1 MAKKIFF
8 VFISIG
14 FIVLSYS
21 MIWSILSGNPSNYKL
36 IFIILNSWAATAC
49 ITGIFA
55 FTGFVFPT
63 HKLFGTRVY
72 KIYNPQLLTFIYK
85 LLGVSLFRKGLL
97 FFFWGAKKNRTKY
110 FNGTKGGMENFIYQS
125 KQSEFGHLGSLL
137 VILPIS
143 ILFLYRGFV
152 LYALITTVFNIIGN
166 LYPIILQRYH
176 RIRIERIL
184 RTTNKRYH

>member
-1 MAKKIFF
+1 MMAKKIVF
-8 VFISIG
+8 VFISTV
-14 FIVLSYS
+14 FMAWSYFL
-21 MIWSILSGNPSNYKL
+21 ITIILSTNPAKYNL
-36 IFIILNSWAATAC
+36 ILTILNSWAATAC

-72 KIYNPQLLTFIYK
+72 KIYNPRLLTFIYK

-110 FNGTKGGMENFIYQS
+110 FNGTRGGLENFIYQS

-137 VILPIS
+137 VIIPVS
-143 ILFLYRGFV
+143 ILFWSRGYV
-152 LYALITTVFNIIGN
+152 LFALITTIFNIIGN
-166 LYPIILQRYH
+166 LYPILLQRYH

-184 RTTNKRYH
+184 STV